1 MSISYRRY
9 EILLPRQFNTGE
21 RVPNRLITETIV
33 DLRQRFGAVSCET
46 QIIRGEWESHGQV
59 YHDPI
64 VRVFVDVEDKPENR
78 QFFIDLKQRLKAR
91 FQQLEIWLTSYPVDV
106 L

>member
-21 RVPNRLITETIV
+21 RVPNRLVTETILE
-33 DLRQRFGAVSCET
+33 LRQRFGAVSCET
-46 QIIRGEWESHGQV
+46 QVIRGEWEAQGQIFRDQV
-59 YHDPI
+59 
-64 VRVFVDVEDKPENR
+64 VRLFVDVEDRLENR
-78 QFFIDLKQRLKAR
+78 QFFLDLKGRLKAR
-91 FQQLEIWLTSYPVDV
+91 FKQIDIWLTNYPVDV